1 MDRDGIDLS
10 PLDPAIEAERW
21 ANLLHRVNAA
31 AAPELARRASSPGS
45 MLILA
50 QWTRPILAV
59 AAVLALVSLSIFRLT
74 LPASD
79 VAGVASFAEALGFP
93 TPVAEWLTEG
103 RAPVEDDLLLALE
116 RGVR

>member
-31 AAPELARRASSPGS
+31 AAPELARRASGPGS

-103 RAPVEDDLLLALE
+103 RTPVEDDLLLVLE

>member
-10 PLDPAIEAERW
+10 PLDPAGEAERW
-21 ANLLHRVNAA
+21 AALLYRVNAA

-45 MLILA
+45 MVMLA

-74 LPASD
+74 LPAAD
-79 VAGVASFAEALGFP
+79 AVGVASVAEALGFP
-93 TPVAEWLTEG
+93 TPVAEWLTED
-103 RAPVEDDLLLALE
+103 RPPVEDDLLLALE

>member
-10 PLDPAIEAERW
+10 PLDPAGEAERW
-21 ANLLHRVNAA
+21 AALLYRVNAA

-45 MLILA
+45 MVMLA

-74 LPASD
+74 LPAAD
-79 VAGVASFAEALGFP
+79 AVGVASVAEALGFP
-93 TPVAEWLTEG
+93 TPVAEWLTEE
-103 RAPVEDDLLLALE
+103 RPPVEDDLLLALE